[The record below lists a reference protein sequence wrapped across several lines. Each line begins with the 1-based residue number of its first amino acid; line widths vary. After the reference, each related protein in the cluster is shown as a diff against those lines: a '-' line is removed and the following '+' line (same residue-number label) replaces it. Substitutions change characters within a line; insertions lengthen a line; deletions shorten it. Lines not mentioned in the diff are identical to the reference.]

1 MKLGII
7 GGGTVATG
15 VVKIITDKKQC
26 FFEKYGFNLEIKSI
40 AVKNIEKERHSYF
53 KDYEVT
59 TNIDKIVSDEDI
71 HIIVELIGGTTTA
84 KELIT
89 KALNNKKHVVTANKE
104 LIAKHGKELFELANK
119 NNVSL
124 HIEASVA
131 GGIPIIQTLNHGLNA
146 NKINKMIGI
155 INGTTNYILT
165 EMTQKKRDFAEVL
178 AEAQKLGYAESDPT
192 DDIEA
197 FDALYK
203 LTILSS
209 LAFDKNID
217 YKEVFREG
225 ITNITVKDI
234 EYAEKLGYIIK
245 LLAIAK
251 QNDDSYEARVHPAM
265 LSKKHPL
272 ASVNGAFNAIWLNG
286 DAIGDFM
293 LYGRGAGEL
302 PTASA
307 VLADIL
313 SIGMEAK
320 NNSVLVREKN
330 TINISSIDNT
340 TSKYYLRIETTDKT
354 GIIGIIGKD
363 LGDSEVSIMSL
374 WQEKTENGNAEIVL
388 ITHPVLEKNMKKAI
402 GLLKESSGIKE
413 ISSVIRVED

>member
-251 QNDDSYEARVHPAM
+251 QNDDYYEARVHPAM